1 MMRRRFCGSAA
12 AVFLVLAAGPVF
24 ADLEEI
30 KEDTNLQRRS
40 RKALE
45 NADTVLDKARK
56 AYRKGDGSTMDQAFQ
71 EIIASV
77 EVAYE
82 ALVERGRDPR
92 KNAQPYKRGEIK
104 TRELLRRLATFREEM
119 SYMDRDRIASVIEA
133 VDKIHSNFLRD
144 VMGGRQ

>member
-1 MMRRRFCGSAA
+1 MMRRCFCGTAA
-12 AVFLVLAAGPVF
+12 AVFLVLGAGPIF

-45 NADTVLDKARK
+45 NADAVLDKARE

-77 EVAYE
+77 ELAYQ

-104 TRELLRRLATFREEM
+104 TRELLRRLTTFREEM

-133 VDKIHSNFLRD
+133 VDKIHGNFLRD